1 MLPDDSIRTGRLDDE
16 GRARIPEV
24 TVGPVQMVQVLF
36 QPDEPDEDNAPI
48 LAARAR
54 LKATLDAIVVQTRTD
69 MAPEWQQWD
78 KAGNAFRWGLQRGQA
93 LGMGQGTWDYVA
105 GTVETAM
112 DMAVLMYKADREL
125 KEWIRLL
132 LTGDR
137 EGLDR
142 KIAALGERG
151 KTRMNGG
158 LERCK

>member
-1 MLPDDSIRTGRLDDE
+1 MT
-16 GRARIPEV
+16 
-24 TVGPVQMVQVLF
+24 
-36 QPDEPDEDNAPI
+36 
-48 LAARAR
+48 
-54 LKATLDAIVVQTRTD
+54 
-69 MAPEWQQWD
+69 PEWQQWD
-78 KAGNAFRWGLQRGQA
+78 KAGNAIRWGVQRGNQA

-105 GTVETAM
+105 GTVETAV

-125 KEWIRLL
+125 KEWTRLL